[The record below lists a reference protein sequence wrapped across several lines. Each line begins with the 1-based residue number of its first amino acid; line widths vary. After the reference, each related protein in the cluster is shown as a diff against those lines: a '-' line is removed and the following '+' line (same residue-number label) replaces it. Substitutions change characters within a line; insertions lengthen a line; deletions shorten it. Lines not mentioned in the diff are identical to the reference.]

1 MKLTHI
7 VFVSTPVWQITT
19 NLAASNKLSLSQNSH
34 GSGVEAWLRCV
45 LCLGLHEPAIKVS
58 GRLQSNLEAELR
70 KILLLN
76 SLRLFANFI
85 SLRAL
90 ASRCLLFENC
100 PQLAVVW
107 LLSVSYHIGLST
119 WPLSFFNI
127 ARERK
132 SLEQVSQLDS
142 LKSCNAILVLPFH
155 HLFHNLLFRS
165 YRPCSYSRGDD
176 CIRACTSRVE
186 RMGG

>member
-7 VFVSTPVWQITT
+7 VSVSTPVWQITT
-19 NLAASNKLSLSQNSH
+19 NLAASNTLLSQNSH
-34 GSGVEAWLRCV
+34 GSGVEAWLRWV
-45 LCLGLHEPAIKVS
+45 LCLGPHEPAIKVPD
-58 GRLQSNLEAELR
+58 RLPSNLEAELR
-70 KILLLN
+70 KSLLLN
-76 SLRLFANFI
+76 SLRLFAKFT

-90 ASRCLLFENC
+90 ASRCLLCENC

-119 WPLSFFNI
+119 RPLPFLNT

-155 HLFHNLLFRS
+155 HFFHNLLFRS

-176 CIRACTSRVE
+176 YIRACTSRVE